1 MIRLSALAFAA
12 VLFAVPLLTAALP
25 AVIVTGLV
33 GLLLAAVG
41 IVALWRWPVT
51 AAACVFLTN
60 YAAALWVAR
69 APVSVLSATGFGLSL
84 LFLLQSVELG
94 RRMRHATVDARVV
107 RSQIVAW
114 TGFAAVTLGATML
127 AMALAGA
134 VAALLPFAVAPLV
147 AVVGALGAVLAFA
160 AAVKRVVSTDA
171 VRGRPAAG
179 RRVKAS

>member
-1 MIRLSALAFAA
+1 
-12 VLFAVPLLTAALP
+12 
-25 AVIVTGLV
+25 VTGLA

-41 IVALWRWPVT
+41 IAAFWRWPLT

-60 YAAALWVAR
+60 YTAALWVAG

-84 LFLLQSVELG
+84 LFLFQSVELG

-114 TGFAAVTLGATML
+114 TGFAAATLGTTML
-127 AMALAGA
+127 ALALAGA
-134 VAALLPFAVAPLV
+134 VAARLPFAVAPLV
-147 AVVGALGAVLAFA
+147 AVAGALGTMLVLA
-160 AAVKRVVSTDA
+160 AAVKRVVSADA

-179 RRVKAS
+179 RRVRAS